1 MRIKLTPRETD
12 ILVTLVSDEVTI
24 KRTPELDEL
33 LGGKTRTYEGTIQN
47 GIMILGEEIAKPV
60 A

>member
-12 ILVTLVSDEVTI
+12 ILVTIVPDEATI

-33 LGGKTRTYEGTIQN
+33 LGGKTRTFEGTIRD
-47 GIMILGEEIAKPV
+47 GVMTLGEEIANSV

>member
-12 ILVTLVSDEVTI
+12 ILVTIVPDEVTI
-24 KRTPELDEL
+24 QRTPELDEL
-33 LGGKTRTYEGTIQN
+33 LGGKTRTYEGNIQN
-47 GIMILGEEIAKPV
+47 GVMILGEEIANPV

>member
-1 MRIKLTPRETD
+1 M
-12 ILVTLVSDEVTI
+12 VTIVPDEVTI

-33 LGGKTRTYEGTIQN
+33 LGGKTRTFEGTIRD
-47 GIMILGEEIAKPV
+47 GVMLLGEEIDKPV